1 MVFQNNVLSGAA
13 GSGTTVHTIDQSI
26 RFNDDDSA
34 YMSRTFS
41 ASNRKTLTFSCWV
54 KRGNQ
59 GTNQN
64 IFGPQTSN
72 SGSGTYGAI
81 RLNPQNELDI
91 FDYTNGT
98 TNWRLQS
105 TQLLRDSSAWYHF
118 VFSMDTSNSIS
129 SERLRMYING
139 QRVTD
144 FDVETQ
150 PSLNYEGQWN
160 NNLSHEIGAIQR
172 GSTNQYFD
180 GYLAEIVFIDG
191 QALSCD
197 SFGEFNSSGIWIPK
211 NVSALTFGTNG
222 FHIDGRD
229 ASDLGDDESGNGND
243 FTTSG
248 LAAHDQVLDSPT
260 NNFSTMNPLA
270 NPGSATVAEGNLKA
284 TMASG
289 TKKGIY
295 NNIAISSGKWYV
307 EGRLT
312 SSNNGSQYAYTG
324 IEDYNSA
331 INSGQYI
338 GRDTYGYS
346 YDPANGGV
354 LHNNSYVVSSG
365 TLPSLAQNDIVQ
377 IAVDLDNNY
386 IYWGKNGT
394 FLNSGDPTSGS
405 SGTGGVSV
413 IDPASQPSGHYHI
426 GHGNGTGS
434 SGYQS
439 EIVWNFGQD
448 STFAGATTAGG
459 NSDGNGIGNFKYS
472 VPSGF
477 LALCTKNLGS

>member
-1 MVFQNNVLSGAA
+1 MPIIIPGNRLASTG
-13 GSGTTVHTIDQSI
+13 HTISQSI

-41 ASNRKTLTFSCWV
+41 ASNRKTFTVSLWA
-54 KRGNQ
+54 KRGNLSS
-59 GTNQN
+59 NMN
-64 IFGPQTSN
+64 MFGPQTN
-72 SGSGTYGAI
+72 NTGSGTYGAI
-81 RLNPQNELDI
+81 RFNPQNTLDF

-98 TNWRLQS
+98 HNWYYSSS
-105 TQLLRDSSAWYHF
+105 TRVFRDPSAWYHI
-118 VFSMDTSNSIS
+118 VASLDTTNATS
-129 SERLRMYING
+129 SERIKVYING
-139 QRVTD
+139 QREVGWSGNSGYYPTLD
-144 FDVETQ
+144 YQ
-150 PSLNYEGQWN
+150 GQWN

-197 SFGEFNSSGIWIPK
+197 SFGEFNSSGIWVPK
-211 NVSALTFGTNG
+211 DISGLTFGTNG
-222 FHIDGRD
+222 CHIDGRD